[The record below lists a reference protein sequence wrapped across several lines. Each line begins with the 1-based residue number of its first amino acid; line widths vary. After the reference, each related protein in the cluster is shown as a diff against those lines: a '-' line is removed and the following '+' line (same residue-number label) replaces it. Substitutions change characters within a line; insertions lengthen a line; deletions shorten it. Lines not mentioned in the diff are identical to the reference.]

1 VGRALVDKYRLDAL
15 VGMGGMG
22 AVYSAVHLST
32 GRQIAVKVLLPNLAI
47 GNPRLI
53 ELFEREAR
61 VVGRLRHE
69 NIVDIIDAGRT
80 TDGIAYI
87 AMEWLE
93 GRPLEEE
100 IQRGGPLSFQR
111 VSEILR
117 QVAAALQES
126 HSQHII
132 HRDLKPSNIFLVKRA
147 GGREQVKVVDFG
159 ISKSLG
165 DTAGSP
171 VSSVMGT
178 PQYASPEQ
186 FKLGENIDSRTD
198 IYSLGVMLFQM
209 LTNALPFNDTTIS
222 ALIHK
227 HLNEPPPPLRSLR
240 PDIPPAV
247 EELVGRMLAKQPAD
261 RPQRAGDIPD
271 LFDEALGSHRV
282 TVMYEAT
289 IPEADPG
296 FQQRQAP
303 PSIQPPAQPPAQD
316 PIQPL
321 TQPPAQVHT
330 QPPVQPTAP
339 FTTHP
344 PVQPTAPFTTHPPVQ
359 PQAQFP
365 MQPPVQPQAPYPMQ
379 SPVQPLMQP
388 PMQTPMQPAAQ
399 FPMQPPMQYP
409 APPKSSK
416 RRWGGWTLV
425 IGGAAALF
433 AILVIGLAIALYLSG
448 SDSVWKGNTE
458 AERKAFREGRYLEAV
473 NYAQAA
479 VKDAEAFGPQDPRL
493 AASLHNAGELYTRLE
508 KYDEAERF
516 LQRALSIREKTLE
529 NAETART
536 ICALARLNH
545 GRGIKDKAE
554 RLYRQSLSIR
564 EKVLGRDH
572 PDVAESLSGLAG
584 VLSLKRIDEAE
595 RLARRSLS
603 IREKALGENHPDVAE
618 SLSRLV
624 EVTLETGKPGEVESN
639 LRRAITIRENSLAQ
653 GHPDLAESL
662 ISLGV
667 FLDKRSQCQEAEAPM
682 RRAMAILENAY
693 GANHP
698 VVARG
703 NLALASVIAG
713 QGRKSDFEELIGRA
727 AAVLEKSSGSESR
740 DVAKALSIKG
750 TALMNLGEYKEAETQ
765 LLLSLAILEKSE
777 RMTGELVAEAYL
789 NLASLYSS
797 QGAFTKA
804 EDYLQR
810 SANVY
815 ENALGKDHPVLS
827 AVLIF
832 QAMNL
837 AKLKKA
843 AEAENKLRQADAGV
857 RRASGAMRAPMAS
870 LSAFAGA
877 FLLFEKGEYAQGY
890 EKMGSLVS
898 AFDDPPLLFG
908 DTVHLV
914 YFASVTQ
921 QAKPVIDELAK
932 LFQARGAG
940 QAPEAQ
946 VDSTIQRIELLESTA
961 KRGLTVV
968 EREQCK
974 RNQHLLGDY
983 KNMLAVLYATKAICL
998 DTAGKHEN
1006 AMAVLRDNLPTIQE
1020 SIKQGGAKSDAQNL
1034 FSQYANLLRL
1044 TGRAGEA
1051 QEIESLVKDIPVGS
1065 VPKN

>member
-1 VGRALVDKYRLDAL
+1 
-15 VGMGGMG
+15 
-22 AVYSAVHLST
+22 
-32 GRQIAVKVLLPNLAI
+32 
-47 GNPRLI
+47 
-53 ELFEREAR
+53 
-61 VVGRLRHE
+61 
-69 NIVDIIDAGRT
+69 
-80 TDGIAYI
+80 
-87 AMEWLE
+87 
-93 GRPLEEE
+93 
-100 IQRGGPLSFQR
+100 
-111 VSEILR
+111 
-117 QVAAALQES
+117 
-126 HSQHII
+126 
-132 HRDLKPSNIFLVKRA
+132 
-147 GGREQVKVVDFG
+147 
-159 ISKSLG
+159 
-165 DTAGSP
+165 
-171 VSSVMGT
+171 
-178 PQYASPEQ
+178 
-186 FKLGENIDSRTD
+186 
-198 IYSLGVMLFQM
+198 MLFQM

-222 ALIHK
+222 AIIHK

-271 LFDEALGSHRV
+271 LFDQALGSHRV
-282 TVMYEAT
+282 TVVDEAT

-303 PSIQPPAQPPAQD
+303 PSIQPPTRPPAQD
-316 PIQPL
+316 PIQSQ
-321 TQPPAQVHT
+321 TQPPAQVQT

-339 FTTHP
+339 FTTQP
-344 PVQPTAPFTTHPPVQ
+344 PVQPTAPFTTQPPVQ

-365 MQPPVQPQAPYPMQ
+365 LQPQAQPQAPFPMQ
-379 SPVQPLMQP
+379 SPVQPQMRPPMQP
-388 PMQTPMQPAAQ
+388 PMQQAAQ
-399 FPMQPPMQYP
+399 FPMQPPMQYS
-409 APPKSSK
+409 APPKSPK
-416 RRWGGWTLV
+416 RRWGVWTIV
-425 IGGAAALF
+425 IGGGAAFLV
-433 AILVIGLAIALYLSG
+433 ILVIGLAVAVFLSG
-448 SDSVWKGNTE
+448 SDSVWKGNME
-458 AERKAFREGRYLEAV
+458 AERKAFSEGRYLEAV

-479 VKDAEAFGPQDPRL
+479 LKDAEAFGAQDSRL
-493 AASLHNAGELYTRLE
+493 ATSLYNAGELYTRLE
-508 KYDEAERF
+508 RYDEAERF
-516 LQRALSIREKTLE
+516 LQRALSIREKGLE
-529 NAETART
+529 NADAART
-536 ICALARLNH
+536 ICALGKLNQ
-545 GRGIKDKAE
+545 GRGNRDKAE
-554 RLYRQSLSIR
+554 RLYRQSLAIR

-624 EVTLETGKPGEVESN
+624 EVTLETGKPSEIESY
-639 LRRAITIRENSLAQ
+639 LRRAVSIRETSLGQA
-653 GHPDLAESL
+653 HPDLAESL
-662 ISLGV
+662 INLGV
-667 FLDKRSQCQEAEAPM
+667 FFDKRSQCRDAEEPI
-682 RRAMAILENAY
+682 RRAITIIEKAY

-698 VVARG
+698 VVARA

-713 QGRKSDFEELIGRA
+713 QGRTSDFEELIGRSV
-727 AAVLEKSSGSESR
+727 AVLEKSSGSESR
-740 DVAKALSIKG
+740 DVARALSIKG

-765 LLLSLAILEKSE
+765 LLQSLAILEKSE
-777 RMTGELVAEAYL
+777 RMAGELVADAYL

-810 SANVY
+810 SASAY

-827 AVLIF
+827 AVVIL
-832 QAMNL
+832 QAINL

-857 RRASGAMRAPMAS
+857 RRASGAIRAPLAS
-870 LSAFAGA
+870 LSSFAGA
-877 FLLFEKGEYAQGY
+877 LLLFEKGEYEQGY
-890 EKMGSLVS
+890 EKMGSLGS
-898 AFDDPPLLFG
+898 AFDDSPLLFG
-908 DTVHLV
+908 DTIHFV

-921 QAKPVIDELAK
+921 QVKPVIDELAK

-974 RNQHLLGDY
+974 RNQRLLGEY

-1020 SIKQGGAKSDAQNL
+1020 SLKQGGSKSDAYNL
-1034 FSQYANLLRL
+1034 FSQYANMLRL

-1051 QEIESLVKDIPVGS
+1051 QEIESLVKDIPAGS
-1065 VPKN
+1065 VTKN

>member
-1 VGRALVDKYRLDAL
+1 
-15 VGMGGMG
+15 
-22 AVYSAVHLST
+22 
-32 GRQIAVKVLLPNLAI
+32 
-47 GNPRLI
+47 
-53 ELFEREAR
+53 
-61 VVGRLRHE
+61 
-69 NIVDIIDAGRT
+69 
-80 TDGIAYI
+80 
-87 AMEWLE
+87 
-93 GRPLEEE
+93 
-100 IQRGGPLSFQR
+100 
-111 VSEILR
+111 
-117 QVAAALQES
+117 
-126 HSQHII
+126 
-132 HRDLKPSNIFLVKRA
+132 
-147 GGREQVKVVDFG
+147 
-159 ISKSLG
+159 
-165 DTAGSP
+165 
-171 VSSVMGT
+171 
-178 PQYASPEQ
+178 
-186 FKLGENIDSRTD
+186 
-198 IYSLGVMLFQM
+198 
-209 LTNALPFNDTTIS
+209 
-222 ALIHK
+222 
-227 HLNEPPPPLRSLR
+227 
-240 PDIPPAV
+240 
-247 EELVGRMLAKQPAD
+247 
-261 RPQRAGDIPD
+261 
-271 LFDEALGSHRV
+271 
-282 TVMYEAT
+282 
-289 IPEADPG
+289 
-296 FQQRQAP
+296 
-303 PSIQPPAQPPAQD
+303 
-316 PIQPL
+316 
-321 TQPPAQVHT
+321 
-330 QPPVQPTAP
+330 
-339 FTTHP
+339 
-344 PVQPTAPFTTHPPVQ
+344 
-359 PQAQFP
+359 
-365 MQPPVQPQAPYPMQ
+365 
-379 SPVQPLMQP
+379 
-388 PMQTPMQPAAQ
+388 
-399 FPMQPPMQYP
+399 
-409 APPKSSK
+409 
-416 RRWGGWTLV
+416 
-425 IGGAAALF
+425 
-433 AILVIGLAIALYLSG
+433 
-448 SDSVWKGNTE
+448 
-458 AERKAFREGRYLEAV
+458 
-473 NYAQAA
+473 
-479 VKDAEAFGPQDPRL
+479 
-493 AASLHNAGELYTRLE
+493 
-508 KYDEAERF
+508 
-516 LQRALSIREKTLE
+516 
-529 NAETART
+529 
-536 ICALARLNH
+536 
-545 GRGIKDKAE
+545 
-554 RLYRQSLSIR
+554 
-564 EKVLGRDH
+564 
-572 PDVAESLSGLAG
+572 
-584 VLSLKRIDEAE
+584 
-595 RLARRSLS
+595 LARRSLS

-624 EVTLETGKPGEVESN
+624 EVTLETGKPSEIESN
-639 LRRAITIRENSLAQ
+639 LRRAVSIRETSLGQA
-653 GHPDLAESL
+653 HPDLAESL
-662 ISLGV
+662 INLGV
-667 FLDKRSQCQEAEAPM
+667 FFDKRSQCRDAEEPI
-682 RRAMAILENAY
+682 RRAITILEKAY

-740 DVAKALSIKG
+740 DVAKTLSIKG

-765 LLLSLAILEKSE
+765 LLQSLAILEKSE

-1020 SIKQGGAKSDAQNL
+1020 SIKQGGAKSDAQTL

-1044 TGRAGEA
+1044 TGRVGDA